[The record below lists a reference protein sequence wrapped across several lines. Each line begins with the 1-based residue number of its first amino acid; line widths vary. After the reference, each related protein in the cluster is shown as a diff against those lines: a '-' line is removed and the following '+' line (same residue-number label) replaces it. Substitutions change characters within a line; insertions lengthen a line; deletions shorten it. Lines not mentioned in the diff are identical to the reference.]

1 MRGVRHQLN
10 RKMCYFI
17 HVLEFFE
24 KNNQGI
30 FRFIF
35 ETSGAN
41 GYDIKNHKFLI
52 LFSSEFSSVTV
63 ILRYQRYFFNIVV
76 CKNLFIVILILFLS
90 RNIWL
95 PYWIRFIFYLFFSC
109 TNFYLSFSPKMFS
122 GSESILLGKRTII
135 LDSHL
140 HVTSV
145 N

>member
-63 ILRYQRYFFNIVV
+63 ILRYQRYF
-76 CKNLFIVILILFLS
+76 LILLFAKFVY
-90 RNIWL
+90 RYFN
-95 PYWIRFIFYLFFSC
+95 FISQ
-109 TNFYLSFSPKMFS
+109 
-122 GSESILLGKRTII
+122 
-135 LDSHL
+135 
-140 HVTSV
+140 
-145 N
+145 

>member
-41 GYDIKNHKFLI
+41 GNETKKHKFLI

-63 ILRYQRYFFNIVV
+63 ILHVRYQRYF
-76 CKNLFIVILILFLS
+76 LILLFAKICLSLFL
-90 RNIWL
+90 
-95 PYWIRFIFYLFFSC
+95 F
-109 TNFYLSFSPKMFS
+109 
-122 GSESILLGKRTII
+122 
-135 LDSHL
+135 
-140 HVTSV
+140 
-145 N
+145 

>member
-63 ILRYQRYFFNIVV
+63 IL
-76 CKNLFIVILILFLS
+76 
-90 RNIWL
+90 
-95 PYWIRFIFYLFFSC
+95 
-109 TNFYLSFSPKMFS
+109 
-122 GSESILLGKRTII
+122 ILLFAKIC
-135 LDSHL
+135 LSL
-140 HVTSV
+140 F
-145 N
+145 